1 MAETIFT
8 YFLIKG
14 RAWAEHIAFRIR
26 RELLLARTYIFSV
39 LAEIVRHK
47 REDFGYPVFVRIE
60 YIPFCLCDLLYTL
73 AVLCVFVI
81 HGCTLYSHCQKKSTF
96 IDIILILATLRSMT
110 PFRFLDHTADLGI
123 EVSESSLID
132 LFVLIG
138 NVIFDAQIKGP
149 REETRSITIEFTSDS
164 LEDLLVDWCRELLY
178 NFSVHGFIPKTYTL
192 TINDLS
198 LIAHLRGDT
207 FNKAR
212 HSVKTEI
219 KNVTYHDL
227 TLEKTD
233 TGYRATVVFDV

>member
-1 MAETIFT
+1 VAETIFVH
-8 YFLIKG
+8 FLIKG
-14 RAWAEHIAFRIR
+14 RAWTARVVIRIR
-26 RELLLARTYIFSV
+26 WELLLARTYIFTV

-47 REDFGYPVFVRIE
+47 REDLNYPVYVRIK

-81 HGCTLYSHCQKKSTF
+81 HSCTLYPHCQKKSTF

-138 NVIFDAQIKGP
+138 NVIFDTQVKGS
-149 REETRSITIEFTSDS
+149 REETRSITIECTSDS

-178 NFSVHGFIPKTYTL
+178 NFSIHGFIPKTYIL
-192 TINDLS
+192 TINGLS
-198 LIAHLRGDT
+198 LIARLRGDT
-207 FNKAR
+207 FDKAR

-227 TLEKTD
+227 TLKKTD